1 MSAASA
7 AVVASATDADDDAEA
22 DDDVDAAVDARGA
35 QRRAR
40 APPIVDVVARAPV
53 VARIPATAVRPR
65 ITSRRTVTRAQ
76 HHLRRRFTRAR
87 DARRATRAPSTA
99 MDVVIVKLGGAALT
113 VKSRRGTIDARGFAD
128 CVETVAR
135 AHATGATRLIV
146 AHGAGSFG
154 HGA

>member
-1 MSAASA
+1 VSAASA

-40 APPIVDVVARAPV
+40 PPLIVDVVARAPV

>member
-1 MSAASA
+1 MLMMTPKKLMMMSTPPS
-7 AVVASATDADDDAEA
+7 TREA
-22 DDDVDAAVDARGA
+22 RRDARD
-35 QRRAR
+35 RRAR
-40 APPIVDVVARAPV
+40 ARTHPPLTSSRARPSSRAY
-53 VARIPATAVRPR
+53 RRPR
-65 ITSRRTVTRAQ
+65 CVRESRFDGYSSATSSPSTLHTR
-76 HHLRRRFTRAR
+76 
-87 DARRATRAPSTA
+87 ARRATRAPSTA